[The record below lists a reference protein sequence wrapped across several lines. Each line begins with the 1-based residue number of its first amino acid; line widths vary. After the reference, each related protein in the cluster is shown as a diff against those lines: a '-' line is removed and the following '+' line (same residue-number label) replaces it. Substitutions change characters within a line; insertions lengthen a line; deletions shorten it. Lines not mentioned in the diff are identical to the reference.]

1 MREFRLILTYLVIFS
16 RLVLP
21 VDGVYSAAKE
31 TEIRSE
37 TVLAAG
43 YDMISRPSATTTV
56 KVGISVLAI
65 DELDLRSQ
73 KFQAAGWVTTEWE
86 DNRLTWTP
94 AAKDDIEEIFSK
106 PGNIWKPELVVD
118 NSYVLLS

>member
-1 MREFRLILTYLVIFS
+1 MLLFLLLV
-16 RLVLP
+16 P

-65 DELDLRSQ
+65 DELVSL
-73 KFQAAGWVTTEWE
+73 KTIKKI
-86 DNRLTWTP
+86 NL
-94 AAKDDIEEIFSK
+94 
-106 PGNIWKPELVVD
+106 
-118 NSYVLLS
+118 